1 MATPYIGEIRM
12 FGGTFPPVN
21 YVSCNGQMLAISQ
34 YSALYQLLGTTYG
47 GDGVNTFGVPD
58 LRGRIPLHQGTG
70 PSLPN
75 FVLGQSSGSETVGL
89 TVAQLPDHIHPA
101 AGGGAANSATPAG
114 NLPGVTTGGNE
125 MYTGSGAG
133 SPVAMAVGTLATAGA
148 SQPHDNMMP
157 YQVLNFIM
165 AVEGLYPSQN

>member
-21 YVSCNGQMLAISQ
+21 YVSCNGQLLPISQ
-34 YSALYQLLGTTYG
+34 YAALFQLIGTTYG
-47 GDGVNTFGVPD
+47 GDGVTTFGVPD

-70 PSLPN
+70 PGLPPAT
-75 FVLGQSSGSETVGL
+75 LGQLAGSETVSL

-101 AGGGAANSATPAG
+101 AGGGSATSATPAG
-114 NLPGVTTGGNE
+114 NFPGATTGGNE

-133 SPVAMAVGTLATAGA
+133 SPVTMAPGTLASLGG
-148 SQPHDNMMP
+148 SQPHDNLMP
-157 YQVLNFIM
+157 FQVLNFIM
-165 AVEGLYPSQN
+165 AVEGIYPSQN